1 VKLMIV
7 ESPNKTAKIAAI
19 LGEGWKVSASIG
31 HIRDLPRKSI
41 GVLAPDYKPEYVF
54 TDPRAE
60 EVTERLKGLAAR
72 ADEVYLATDPDRE
85 GEAIAWHLKETLGLR
100 HYQRVTFD
108 AITSDVINKALTK
121 PRQIDDHLVAAQEA
135 RRVLDRLVGY
145 QVSPKLSD
153 QTGRRGLSAGRV
165 QSIAVRIVAERERQI
180 KNFKPTKHFGAE
192 VSFDKNLWSAQW
204 KTKPYLAEGEEYI
217 LDQGLANRAAQCRN
231 FTVTAS
237 GGKPRPEAP
246 PAPFTTSTLLQAA
259 SVTLHF
265 DPEKT
270 AQLAQAL
277 FAAGLITY
285 HRTDSQNF
293 GDEALS
299 EIRAFAGT
307 KGWATPAKPRKW
319 KPKDGAQ
326 EAHEAIRPTH
336 LEHLDAGET
345 EEQRALYR
353 LIWVRA
359 VASQLADAE
368 YHVSTVE
375 LEATDAAGTFQFVA
389 TGRTMT
395 NPGWRALTPKDAADE
410 ADEESEEA
418 KGSGKVPILK
428 TGLSLT
434 AESGRVL
441 NKSTKAPSRFT
452 KASLIKQLEN
462 MGIGRPSTYAAI
474 IKNIMEREYL
484 NESKKYLI
492 PTEVGYLIVD
502 SLVGNFA
509 FAEYDFTKDLEESLD
524 HIAEGQADYRTIV
537 GNVNDRLCR
546 DLGNLKLQR
555 SSLANSTPS
564 TGGPQSSTGV
574 ATCPSC
580 KKGTVQQIKSAKG
593 TFWGC
598 SAYQKEGGCKFSIDG
613 MFGKK
618 THSEAVI
625 KQLCEKLITT
635 QVIKGLQNKD
645 GKKYDAKL
653 KLNENFKVQP
663 AF

>member
-1 VKLMIV
+1 MIV

-41 GVLAPDYKPEYVF
+41 GVVAPDYKPEYVF
-54 TDPRAE
+54 TDTRAE

-85 GEAIAWHLKETLGLR
+85 GEAIAWHLKEALGLS

-108 AITSDVINKALTK
+108 AITADVINKALTK

-192 VSFDKNLWSAQW
+192 VSFDKNQWSAQW
-204 KTKPYLAEGEEYI
+204 KTKPHLAEGEEYI
-217 LDQGLANRAAQCRN
+217 LDLDLATRAAQCRN

-237 GGKPRPEAP
+237 GGKSRPEAP

-259 SVTLHF
+259 SITLHF

-270 AQLAQAL
+270 AHLAQAL

-293 GDEALS
+293 GDEALT

-319 KPKDGAQ
+319 KSKDGAQ

-336 LEHLDAGET
+336 LDQLGAGET
-345 EEQRALYR
+345 EEQKALYR

-368 YHVSTVE
+368 YYVSTVE
-375 LEATDAAGTFQFVA
+375 LESKDAAGTFQFVA

-418 KGSGKVPILK
+418 KSGGKVPILK
-428 TGLSLT
+428 PGLSLT

-452 KASLIKQLEN
+452 KASLIKQLVT
-462 MGIGRPSTYAAI
+462 RPA
-474 IKNIMEREYL
+474 
-484 NESKKYLI
+484 
-492 PTEVGYLIVD
+492 
-502 SLVGNFA
+502 
-509 FAEYDFTKDLEESLD
+509 
-524 HIAEGQADYRTIV
+524 
-537 GNVNDRLCR
+537 
-546 DLGNLKLQR
+546 
-555 SSLANSTPS
+555 
-564 TGGPQSSTGV
+564 
-574 ATCPSC
+574 
-580 KKGTVQQIKSAKG
+580 
-593 TFWGC
+593 
-598 SAYQKEGGCKFSIDG
+598 
-613 MFGKK
+613 
-618 THSEAVI
+618 
-625 KQLCEKLITT
+625 
-635 QVIKGLQNKD
+635 
-645 GKKYDAKL
+645 
-653 KLNENFKVQP
+653 
-663 AF
+663 